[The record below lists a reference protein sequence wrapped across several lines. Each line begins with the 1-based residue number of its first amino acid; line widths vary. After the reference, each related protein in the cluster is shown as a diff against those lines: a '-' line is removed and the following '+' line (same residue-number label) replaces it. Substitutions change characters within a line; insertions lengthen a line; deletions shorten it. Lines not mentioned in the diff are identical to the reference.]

1 MSTETFKS
9 FKIADLTVSPHN
21 VRYKVTPKQE
31 VVEALADNII
41 AVNNDGRLINPL
53 TVYESEQADG
63 GVVAGKTRL
72 LALQLLVNDGRLP
85 EDAET
90 LCAVVFNEAQA
101 VLVSQS
107 ENNQRTNMH
116 PLDECEGFQ
125 KLIEKGMSI
134 EGVALAFGQTARYIE
149 GRLRLSSAAPVL
161 LDGFRNHNF
170 PSLEQLMA
178 LTLTDDH
185 ARQVA
190 VWEAAKDSKYNST
203 PKRLRAALTE
213 PSAIDASTDR
223 RISLVSVAEYKA
235 AGGEVQASLLTEHSY
250 LLNPRLF
257 EQLVEAKL
265 REVAADV
272 QAEGWS
278 WVEVETDNIQTAA
291 TKYSTTKPETADMSE
306 EERGQ
311 LAGLEEAR
319 VQAQKRYENTA
330 SETDEEAAA
339 EVARDVAIEAVIAF
353 RDKFK
358 RYTSEQMAFGGAIV
372 GLDSDGSLVI
382 RRGLVRPADRR
393 DLDQAAAAGRL
404 SSAPTGGR
412 VTGDAG
418 RPKEEMSRALVDDLR
433 GLRIIAVQNAVAKNA
448 RFAKVML
455 AAWAVEEF
463 AGDVFDYE
471 SDGLPTDLGISGH
484 SLRGRL
490 GQMGPAVQAARNEQE
505 EAFSAVFA
513 GLPQDGVE
521 RWAALAQMSD
531 EQLDSIIA
539 HAFAT
544 SLCPSDEH
552 EGVTALLLDA
562 VEFDMAD
569 HFTATPENFTSR
581 VSKKLV
587 VQALGEIGKAAD
599 ADVLMT
605 MKKDGLADVAAHRLN
620 GSGWVP
626 ELIRTPARPQKQPEV
641 DGEAEADGKAPAK
654 KAAKKATKATAT
666 KTPAKKAAK
675 APAKK
680 K

>member
-1 MSTETFKS
+1 MSTEIFKS
-9 FKIADLTVSPHN
+9 FKIVDLTVSPHN
-21 VRYKVTPKQE
+21 VRFNVEPKAE

-90 LCAVVFNEAQA
+90 LCAVVSSEAQA

-125 KLIEKGMSI
+125 KLIDKGMSI
-134 EGVALAFGQTARYIE
+134 ESVALAFGQTARYIE
-149 GRLRLSSAAPVL
+149 GRLRLNSAAPVL
-161 LDGFRNHNF
+161 LDGYRNHNF
-170 PSLEQLMA
+170 PSMEQLMA

-185 ARQVA
+185 RRQVA
-190 VWEAAKDSKYNST
+190 VWEGAKDYQYNCT

-213 PSAIDASTDR
+213 PDAIDASTDR
-223 RISLVSVAEYKA
+223 RIHLVSVAEYKA

-250 LLNPRLF
+250 LLDPRLF
-257 EQLVEAKL
+257 AQLVEDKL
-265 REVAADV
+265 RAVAADV

-278 WVEVETDNIQTAA
+278 WVEVETENVQTAA
-291 TKYSTTKPETADMSE
+291 VKYSHTKPEHVDMTE
-306 EERGQ
+306 AERDQ
-311 LAGLEEAR
+311 LAALEEVR
-319 VQAQKRYENTA
+319 MHA
-330 SETDEEAAA
+330 SEVYDDTAHGTDEEVAA
-339 EVARDVAIEAVIAF
+339 EAALEAARIAVAAF
-353 RDKFK
+353 CDTFKKF
-358 RYTSEQMAFGGAIV
+358 TSEQMAFGGAIV
-372 GLDSDGSLVI
+372 GLDSDGSLEI

-393 DLDQAAAAGRL
+393 DLDQAAAAGRI

-418 RPKEEMSRALVDDLR
+418 RPKEEMSLALVNDLR

-448 RFAKVML
+448 RFSKVLMAL
-455 AAWAVEEF
+455 WAVEEL
-463 AGDVFDYE
+463 AGDSFDYG
-471 SDGLPTDLGISGH
+471 SDGLPTDLSISGMG
-484 SLRGRL
+484 LRGKL
-490 GQMGPAVQAARNEQE
+490 GQLGPAVQAARNEQE
-505 EAFSAVFA
+505 EAFGAVVA
-513 GLPQDGVE
+513 GLPDNGVE

-544 SLCPSDEH
+544 SLCPSDKH

-562 VEFDMAD
+562 VEFDMAE
-569 HFTATPENFTSR
+569 HFVATPENFTSR

-587 VQALGEIGKAAD
+587 VQALGDVGKATD
-599 ADVLMT
+599 AGVLLT

-620 GSGWVP
+620 GTGWVP
-626 ELIRTPARPQKQPEV
+626 ELIRTPARPQKQVEAE
-641 DGEAEADGKAPAK
+641 GEAEAGDKAPAK
-654 KAAKKATKATAT
+654 KAAKAPAKKAAKA
-666 KTPAKKAAK
+666 PAKKAAK

>member
-21 VRYKVTPKQE
+21 VRYKVTPKPE

-125 KLIEKGMSI
+125 TLIDKGMSI

-149 GRLRLSSAAPVL
+149 GRLRLNSAAPVL
-161 LDGFRNHNF
+161 LDGFRNRNF
-170 PSLEQLMA
+170 PSMEQLMA
-178 LTLTDDH
+178 LTLTNDH
-185 ARQVA
+185 TRQVA
-190 VWEAAKDSKYNST
+190 VWESFKDYPYNCT

-213 PSAIDASTDR
+213 PDAIDASTDR
-223 RISLVSVAEYKA
+223 RINLVSVAEYKA
-235 AGGEVQASLLTEHSY
+235 AGGEVQESLLTDHSY

-257 EQLVEAKL
+257 AQLVEDKL
-265 REVAADV
+265 RAVAADV

-278 WVEVETDNIQTAA
+278 WVEVETENVDTAA
-291 TKYSTTKPETADMSE
+291 VKYSYTKPEHIDMTE
-306 EERGQ
+306 AERDQ
-311 LAGLEEAR
+311 LGALEEAR
-319 VQAQKRYENTA
+319 MQA
-330 SETDEEAAA
+330 SEVYEDTANGSDEEIAA
-339 EVARDVAIEAVIAF
+339 EAAVEAARNAITAF
-353 RDKFK
+353 CDKFK
-358 RYTSEQMAFGGAIV
+358 TFTSEQKAFGGALV
-372 GLDSDGSLVI
+372 GLDSDGSLEI

-448 RFAKVML
+448 RFSKVLMAL
-455 AAWAVEEF
+455 WAVEEL
-463 AGDVFDYE
+463 AGDSFDYG
-471 SDGLPTDLGISGH
+471 SDGLPTDLGISGMG
-484 SLRGRL
+484 LRGRL
-490 GQMGPAVQAARNEQE
+490 GQLGRAVQAARDEQE
-505 EAFSAVFA
+505 EAFSAVVA
-513 GLPQDGVE
+513 GLPDNAVE
-521 RWAALAQMSD
+521 RWAVLTKMSD

-544 SLCPSDEH
+544 SLCPSDKH

-569 HFTATPENFTSR
+569 HFTATSENFTSR

-587 VQALGEIGKAAD
+587 VQALGEVGKAAD

-654 KAAKKATKATAT
+654 KATKTTAT